1 MVRTELDLQAAPTA
15 TWRGVNVLVLLAKF
29 ESIHEY
35 TLMSTN
41 GAGQEQLLL
50 LLTASSARLCK
61 YLIELAKNTF
71 GNKNNKNKD
80 KCKFHKIRCSI

>member
-15 TWRGVNVLVLLAKF
+15 TWRGVNVLVLRAKF

-50 LLTASSARLCK
+50 LLLTAALPDCVN
-61 YLIELAKNTF
+61 I
-71 GNKNNKNKD
+71 
-80 KCKFHKIRCSI
+80 